1 MFRQRAIGYLFVL
14 PAEWIQAVLRPSNCP
29 PKPNIIQE
37 TTGHQAS
44 THYRTGK
51 KTKQLPILAYLKMA
65 KVSLVPHRHDFPH
78 LFIYLF
84 FTGSGISE

>member
-78 LFIYLF
+78 LYIYIF